1 MLVGIMVLALGLLGC
16 AGDTL
21 GNDNIMS
28 SSAVVIIPLT
38 ILAAMLFRR
47 G

>member
-1 MLVGIMVLALGLLGC
+1 MLVGMMVLALGLLGC

-21 GNDNIMS
+21 GNDNIVG
-28 SSAVVIIPLT
+28 SSAVVIIPFA

>member
-1 MLVGIMVLALGLLGC
+1 MLVGMMVLALGLLGC
-16 AGDTL
+16 ASDTL
-21 GNDNIMS
+21 GTGNNLD
-28 SSAVVIIPLT
+28 SSAVVIIPLA

>member
-1 MLVGIMVLALGLLGC
+1 MPVGMTVLALELLGC

-21 GNDNIMS
+21 GSDNILG
-28 SSAVVIIPLT
+28 SSAAVIIPLA
-38 ILAAMLFRR
+38 ILAAMLFRQ